1 MKNYFLHSL
10 LFLILALGANQSVF
24 AHVSYFDISNVGA
37 AGWDDAF
44 TDYGFKQGTTPQLAT
59 TDDVNWYNFHL
70 SQATNITLT
79 LASDTTTSAQAGLAA
94 PAFSLYSGL
103 FVNDSFD
110 TNPIIPIPAGGR
122 GLVNTAASFTL
133 TTDTSTIA
141 TDGLPADN
149 VRTVNYLTSATDGG
163 TGVADLV
170 NYHLAAGD
178 YTIIAGGNNV
188 LNSTNEAAGA
198 IYGATISLT
207 SVPVPGALWLMG
219 SALASLRLV
228 SRRQKRDITAV

>member
-1 MKNYFLHSL
+1 MIHLIQIL
-10 LFLILALGANQSVF
+10 LL
-24 AHVSYFDISNVGA
+24 
-37 AGWDDAF
+37 
-44 TDYGFKQGTTPQLAT
+44 
-59 TDDVNWYNFHL
+59 
-70 SQATNITLT
+70 
-79 LASDTTTSAQAGLAA
+79 
-94 PAFSLYSGL
+94 
-103 FVNDSFD
+103 
-110 TNPIIPIPAGGR
+110 
-122 GLVNTAASFTL
+122 
-133 TTDTSTIA
+133 
-141 TDGLPADN
+141 
-149 VRTVNYLTSATDGG
+149 RTVNYLTSATDGG